1 MVFANPVPVFLIGL
15 VTVVALLVW
24 LKLPAFIGL
33 VIATLVVG
41 AATDQVPF
49 AEVPAETAAGFGD
62 TMVGIGIPILMAAVI
77 GKTMMES
84 GAAERIVRAFQRL
97 TGEERSYLA
106 LWGSSGVLAIPV
118 FFDNVFYL
126 LAPLARSMRARTGRD
141 YALFIAVV
149 GAAGVT
155 THGFVPPT
163 PGPLAVALE
172 LGVDLGVTILVG
184 IVVALPTA
192 LVAGVLYGKWINRQL
207 PDIPLR
213 ETMGS
218 TAEQMRE
225 LSERPTSAL
234 PGLFE
239 ASLPIL
245 LAVFLI
251 ASNTVTDSMV
261 DAGMLAEDSAANAAT
276 GFVGDANFALTAAA
290 LAAALTY
297 LRARSLD
304 RDVWSDELV
313 ESLKSGGHI
322 AAITAAGGAFG
333 AMLAASGIGDYIAGA
348 LQGVGIPL
356 LVAGFVIAAT
366 VRIAQGSATVA
377 LLTTAGIMAPLL
389 PQLTVH
395 PVYLVMII
403 GAGGSIFSWFNDSGF
418 WIVKE
423 VGGLT
428 QEETIKIWTVLT
440 TIVSITGFI
449 VVMVLS
455 TLFPFA

>member
-1 MVFANPVPVFLIGL
+1 MVFANPVLVFAIGL
-15 VTVVALLVW
+15 ITVVALLVW
-24 LKLPAFIGL
+24 LKVPAFIGL

-41 AATDQVPF
+41 AATNQVPF
-49 AEVPAETAAGFGD
+49 ETVPEATATAFGET
-62 TMVGIGIPILMAAVI
+62 MIGIGIPILMAAVI

-84 GAAERIVRAFQRL
+84 GAAERIVRAFQSV

-141 YALFIAVV
+141 YALFITVV

-172 LGVDLGVTILVG
+172 LGVDLGLTIIVG
-184 IVVALPTA
+184 IIVAIPTA
-192 LVAGVLYGKWINRQL
+192 LIGGVLYGHWINRQL

-218 TAEQMRE
+218 TAETMQE
-225 LSERPTSAL
+225 LAERPGSAL

-251 ASNTVTDSMV
+251 ASNTVTDSLV
-261 DAGMLAEDSAANAAT
+261 DGGALAEDSPATAAT
-276 GFVGDANFALTAAA
+276 GFLGDANFALTAAA

-297 LRARSLD
+297 LRMRNLD

-313 ESLKSGGHI
+313 EALQSGGHI

-333 AMLAASGIGDYIAGA
+333 AMLAESGIGDFIATTLEG
-348 LQGVGIPL
+348 LGIPL

-366 VRIAQGSATVA
+366 IRIAQGSATVA
-377 LLTTAGIMAPLL
+377 LLTAAGIMAPLL

-403 GAGGSIFSWFNDSGF
+403 GAGGTIFSWFNDSGY
-418 WIVKE
+418 WVVKE
-423 VGGLT
+423 IGGLT
-428 QEETIKIWTVLT
+428 QEETLKIWTALT